1 MSRILGERLIP
12 EVAQNAS
19 DLELPAN
26 RRFITQW
33 LRDSLIRRS
42 QTAVTTNTPNSL
54 SLMPP
59 LSQARVSYS

>member
-19 DLELPAN
+19 DLELTAN